1 MFQAVMEHERPQLQS
16 LGQTCQSTGQDVRL
30 PFDLDTLGHDD
41 CDLTDSALAGH
52 RPDSVPGTTTKKT
65 RRGSKHSGRDR
76 ITCDPA
82 SEDLAH

>member
-1 MFQAVMEHERPQLQS
+1 MEHERPQLQS

-52 RPDSVPGTTTKKT
+52 RPAGVPGTATKKA
-65 RRGSKHSGRDR
+65 RRVSKLEHRGRDR
-76 ITCDPA
+76 MTPHQKTWHTD
-82 SEDLAH
+82 S